1 MKIRK
6 TKFPSTQPEYGLLEN
21 AFKYT
26 DKTEKVV
33 GQITYTKSSKYIK
46 LVEIAVYIEH
56 IGAARARL

>member
-6 TKFPSTQPEYGLLEN
+6 TKFLSTQPEYGLLD

-26 DKTEKVV
+26 DKTEKGV